1 MNRRAL
7 AAALTVVVLA
17 GCKPAEP
24 SARPDAE
31 RVAVAGHDAFF
42 IWAGVRPPPEVAQA
56 KTLYLLDGEVRRDGN
71 ARLIVLRPAAPH
83 IAHADVWLTVRLE
96 RLDWQPDLTRAVI
109 AELARWEGA
118 GSHVVGLQLDFDAGT
133 RGLDRYAAFL
143 RDIRRQLPR
152 RYRLSVTG
160 LLDWSAHGDPAA
172 LARLAGTVDEV
183 VIQTYQGRRTIP
195 GYEGYLASLRAL
207 PFPYR
212 VGVVEG
218 GAWREPAGMARDP
231 HYRGTVVF
239 LLRR

>member
-1 MNRRAL
+1 MTLRQVVAVLL
-7 AAALTVVVLA
+7 AAVLA
-17 GCKPAEP
+17 GCKPAP
-24 SARPDAE
+24 AAH
-31 RVAVAGHDAFF
+31 VTVAGHDAFF
-42 IWAGVRPPPEVAQA
+42 VWPGVRPPPEVARA
-56 KTLYLLDGEVRRDGN
+56 KTLYLLDGEVRPDSN
-71 ARLIVLRPAAPH
+71 ARLIVLRPAAPR
-83 IAHADVWLTVRLE
+83 IARSDVWLVIRLE
-96 RLDWQPDLTRAVI
+96 RLDWQPQLTRTVMV
-109 AELARWEGA
+109 ELERWHGA
-118 GSHVVGLQLDFDAGT
+118 GSRVVGLQLDFDAGT

-143 RDIRRQLPR
+143 RDIRQQLPR

-195 GYEGYLASLRAL
+195 GYETYLAGLSRL

-218 GAWREPAGMARDP
+218 GEWREPSGLARDP